1 MERTLIKELGKKDKQ
16 KVLIKG
22 RVLNVRILGSITFV
36 VVQDYTGSV
45 QTVWEK
51 PVETIAGETVE
62 IEGEVRLEPR
72 AKGGVELGGEKLA
85 AISKN
90 TETLPYDFASRDLNL
105 NLATLLDLR
114 TTSLRHP
121 KAQAVFK
128 LYDLLLEAYE
138 KTMRQEGFTEVKTP
152 RILEAASEGGANF
165 FKIKYFDKDAYLA
178 QSPQFY
184 KQIMV
189 GVFERVFE
197 IGPVFRAEPHFTT
210 RHVNEYVSLDAEMG
224 FIKNFRDVT
233 TMLNKVIK
241 QVFDHLRENGKDYLE
256 LYKAEI
262 PEVPEKIP
270 EIKLADLRKL
280 VKEKYDYEIPKNTD
294 IDPEGERLACRWAKE
309 EYGSD
314 FVFITNYFWK
324 DKPFYTMPS
333 DDKQEETEG
342 FDLLFRGTEI
352 ATGSQRIHEYEKLI
366 KNMEA
371 KGVKPNGMEFY
382 LDTFKFAMP
391 PHGGWGLGSE
401 RIIQLILGLGSV
413 KEAVLFPRDVKRLNP

>member
-1 MERTLIKELGKKDKQ
+1 MRILIKDLPTMIDKPAELF
-16 KVLIKG
+16 G
-22 RVLNVRILGSITFV
+22 RVMNIRKMGAITFII
-36 VVQDYTGSV
+36 VQDYSGTV

-51 PVETIAGETVE
+51 EIKVGVGEAVK
-62 IEGEVRLEPR
+62 IEGLVKKDDR
-72 AKGGVELGGEKLA
+72 AKNGVEVSGQEMVVV
-85 AISKN
+85 STN
-90 TETLPYDFASRDLNL
+90 REELPYDFASKDLNL
-105 NLATLLDLR
+105 QLNTLLDLR
-114 TTSLRHP
+114 TLSLRHP
-121 KAQAVFK
+121 KVQAIFR

-138 KTMRQEGFTEVKTP
+138 KVMREEGFTEIKTP
-152 RILEAASEGGANF
+152 KILEAASEGGANF
-165 FKIKYFDKDAYLA
+165 FKIKYFDQDAYLA

-224 FIKNFRDVT
+224 FIENFQDVMV
-233 TMLNKVIK
+233 MLNKVLAKI
-241 QVFDHLRENGKDYLE
+241 FIHLKEKGQSSLAE
-256 LYKAEI
+256 LGVEI
-262 PEVPEKIP
+262 APVPEKIP
-270 EIKLADLRKL
+270 QIKLAELRKI
-280 VKEKYDYEIPKNTD
+280 VKEKYNYEIPASTD

-309 EYGSD
+309 EHNSD
-314 FVFITNYFWK
+314 FVFVTNYFWK

-352 ATGSQRIHEYEKLI
+352 ATGSQRIHDYEMLL
-366 KNMEA
+366 KNMTA
-371 KGVKPNGMEFY
+371 KGIKPDGMKHY

-401 RIIQLILGLGSV
+401 RIIQLMLGLGSV